1 MAPSDRAPSD
11 RAPSDRAPTDP
22 AWDTRRHIRAGQG
35 WLVSLGLLC
44 TVPAMVATVLRIVPP
59 TDDGPALLAS
69 FIPYGLLIWVPALLL
84 IGGATLR
91 ARRSSAFAR
100 ISLLLLSLVVLVG
113 LLASIAWQGP
123 AWVPDRRPSATDPVA
138 IVSLNV
144 RAGTADPA
152 STAEAAA
159 GADVAVFVEANPA
172 WVAALPPSFRE
183 ELPYAVGAPLQYDS
197 GSIVFSRYPIT
208 SSEALPASSFQQ
220 WSAVV
225 DTPQLGPLRVIAV
238 HPCNPFCGPGL
249 WTAEHTEL
257 QQYLSRLDDTPTV
270 VAGDFN
276 AVDDHGPMR
285 NLYADG
291 WRSAADLVGAGY
303 VSTYPADRRFP
314 PLIGIDHVLVNA
326 GLTATSLST
335 FEIAGTDH
343 LGLRAVLA
351 GTSPPTR

>member
-11 RAPSDRAPTDP
+11 RALSDRALSDR
-22 AWDTRRHIRAGQG
+22 AWDTRRHVRAGQG
-35 WLVSLGLLC
+35 WLVTLGLLC
-44 TVPAMVATVLRIVPP
+44 AVPALVAMVLRIVPP

-69 FIPYGLLIWVPALLL
+69 FIPYGLVFWLPALLL
-84 IGGATLR
+84 TGVATFR
-91 ARRSSAFAR
+91 ARRSSALAR
-100 ISLLLLSLVVLVG
+100 TSLLLLTLVVLVG
-113 LLASIAWQGP
+113 LLASVAWQGP
-123 AWVPDRRPSATDPVA
+123 DWVPNRRPVATDPLTV
-138 IVSLNV
+138 VSLNV
-144 RAGTADPA
+144 RAGGADA
-152 STAEAAA
+152 ATVAEAVA
-159 GADVAVFVEANPA
+159 GVDVAVFVEADPT
-172 WVAALPPSFRE
+172 WVDALPPSFRE
-183 ELPYAVGAPLQYDS
+183 ELPYAVGAPLQYSS
-197 GSIVFSRYPIT
+197 GSIIFSRYPLT

-225 DTPQLGPLRVIAV
+225 DTPQLGQLRVVAV

-257 QQYLSRLDDTPTV
+257 RQYLSRLDDTPTV
-270 VAGDFN
+270 VVGDFN

-285 NLYADG
+285 DLYADG

-303 VSTYPADRRFP
+303 VRTYPADRRFP

-335 FEIAGTDH
+335 FKVVGTDH